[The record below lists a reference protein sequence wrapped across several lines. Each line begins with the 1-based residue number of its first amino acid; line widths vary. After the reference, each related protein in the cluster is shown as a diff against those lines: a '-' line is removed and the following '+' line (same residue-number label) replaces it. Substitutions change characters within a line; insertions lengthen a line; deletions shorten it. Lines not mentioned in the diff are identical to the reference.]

1 MFLDSGN
8 SNIPQATSNTGQL
21 FSANFFN
28 KRQLPPS
35 PYSSSKVFVML
46 TISIGF
52 FTVSLKPGSFAGLAF
67 LQIGNCLGVVGL
79 SLVKSSQSDLGLL
92 AQALKMSSLFLVAV

>member
-1 MFLDSGN
+1 
-8 SNIPQATSNTGQL
+8 
-21 FSANFFN
+21 
-28 KRQLPPS
+28 
-35 PYSSSKVFVML
+35 ML